1 MGSHGSPWSPWGPH
15 GVPMGSPWGPH
26 GSPREPG
33 LWSPG
38 GGLPPPPDPPTFF
51 VGRSRGL
58 HENDSWK
65 IHGKSM
71 GSHGSHGV
79 PWGPMGSPWDPWKI
93 QECRKSWILMK
104 TTIRFDR
111 KLECRGPNRCAI
123 FFRSIL
129 SRQNALN
136 RHMEQKKK
144 KWPKIQ
150 FFSFSA

>member
-1 MGSHGSPWSPWGPH
+1 MDSW
-15 GVPMGSPWGPH
+15 
-26 GSPREPG
+26 
-33 LWSPG
+33 

-93 QECRKSWILMK
+93 QECWKSSILMK

-111 KLECRGPNRCAI
+111 IDEARGPVRCAMS
-123 FFRSIL
+123 FRSIL

-136 RHMEQKKK
+136 RHMEQNIFLLADNPLIDKF
-144 KWPKIQ
+144 IHQ
-150 FFSFSA
+150 LIIIFENLS